1 MTARAILICAAFGC
15 IARHE
20 ANGANFQDAQRR
32 VRLRFEQRDGLYYC
46 ADCAKRKDR
55 ERKAVTHDA
64 R

>member
-1 MTARAILICAAFGC
+1 MSARAILICAAFGC

-20 ANGANFQDAQRR
+20 ATGANFQDAQRR

-46 ADCAKRKDR
+46 ATCAARKDR
-55 ERKAVTHDA
+55 ERKVATNGA